1 MAGRKPALPASV
13 IIDAVL
19 KFKDEII
26 YTNDDGKKGKYVFL
40 FFKYYSGILYIFYF
54 REQ

>member
-19 KFKDEII
+19 KFKDKII
-26 YTNDDGKKGKYVFL
+26 STNADGKKGKYL
-40 FFKYYSGILYIFYF
+40 PCTYFYF
-54 REQ
+54 LSIDV

>member
-26 YTNDDGKKGKYVFL
+26 YTNDDGKKGKYLLL
-40 FFKYYSGILYIFYF
+40 FFKYSDILNIFYF
-54 REQ
+54 RKQ

>member
-19 KFKDEII
+19 KFKDRII
-26 YTNDDGKKGKYVFL
+26 STNDDGKKGK
-40 FFKYYSGILYIFYF
+40 
-54 REQ
+54 

>member
-19 KFKDEII
+19 KFKDKII
-26 YTNDDGKKGKYVFL
+26 STNEDGKKGKYLFL
-40 FFKYYSGILYIFYF
+40 FFKCRYTIIKVLDF
-54 REQ
+54 